1 MKGGIWTWR
10 RTCREDDVMPQG
22 DVGHLQAKEKGLE
35 QTLPHSPETELALPT
50 PWSWSLSLQTLRR

>member
-1 MKGGIWTWR
+1 
-10 RTCREDDVMPQG
+10 MPQG